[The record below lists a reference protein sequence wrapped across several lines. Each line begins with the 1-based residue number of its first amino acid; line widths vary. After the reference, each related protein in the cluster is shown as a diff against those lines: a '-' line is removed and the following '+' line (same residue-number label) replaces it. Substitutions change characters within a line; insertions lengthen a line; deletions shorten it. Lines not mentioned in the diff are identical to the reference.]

1 MKTIY
6 AENYYDMS
14 RKAAN
19 ILSAQVTLKSDC
31 VLGLA
36 TGSTVEGLYKQLIAW
51 HQKGD
56 VDFSGV
62 RSVNLDEYVGLPE
75 DHNQSYRYFMETN
88 LFRHINI
95 RKENTHMPAGMAT
108 DLEEECVSYEALI
121 KELGGIDIQLLGL
134 GHNGHIGFN
143 EPGEAFEMLT
153 HCVQLKESTI
163 KANAR
168 FFDREDQVPRE
179 AITMGIKSIM
189 HAKRILL
196 CVSGCAKAEILKQ
209 VLTGPVTPA
218 VPGSI
223 LQLHPNLIVVAD
235 EEATSLL

>member
-1 MKTIY
+1 MKIIY
-6 AENYYDMS
+6 AKDYYDMG

-19 ILSAQVTLKSDC
+19 IISAQVILKRDC

-36 TGSTVEGLYKQLIAW
+36 TGSTVESIYKNLIIQY
-51 HQKGD
+51 QKGD

-75 DHNQSYRYFMETN
+75 DHDQSYRYFMETN
-88 LFRHINI
+88 LFCHINI
-95 RKENTHMPAGMAT
+95 RKENTNVPDGMAA
-108 DLEEECVSYEALI
+108 DVEAECMRYEDLI
-121 KELGGIDIQLLGL
+121 KELGGTDLQLLGL
-134 GHNGHIGFN
+134 GHNGHVGFN
-143 EPGEAFEMLT
+143 EPDDKFPLLT

-168 FFDREDQVPRE
+168 FFEREDQVPGE

-189 HAKRILL
+189 QAKQILL
-196 CVSGCAKAEILKQ
+196 CVSGEAKAEILKK

-223 LQLHPNLIVVAD
+223 LQIHPNLTVVAD
-235 EEATSLL
+235 EEASSLL